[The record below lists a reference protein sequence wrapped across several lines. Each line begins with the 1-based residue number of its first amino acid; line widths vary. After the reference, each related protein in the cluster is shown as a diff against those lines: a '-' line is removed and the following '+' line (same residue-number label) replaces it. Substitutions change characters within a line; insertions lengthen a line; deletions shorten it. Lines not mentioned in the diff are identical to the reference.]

1 MKNELSKQDYIN
13 YLIGLKGT
21 VFKIIPLCQHKNEFF
36 HDYLDSLLTFE
47 LYGIGFSIQDLPH
60 DVWYQKTIAVIEAI
74 YHQPLVFEDFKKVRK
89 EILGLLRLIDKQINQ
104 LKGE

>member
-1 MKNELSKQDYIN
+1 MKNEFSKQDYIS

-36 HDYLDSLLTFE
+36 HNYVDSLLTFE
-47 LYGIGFSIQDLPH
+47 LYGVGFPIRNLPH
-60 DVWYQKTIAVIEAI
+60 DIWYQKTIAVIEGI
-74 YHQPLVFEDFKKVRK
+74 YRQPLVFDDFKKVRK
-89 EILGLLRLIDKQINQ
+89 EILNLLRLIDLQINQ